1 MYSAVSHPSC
11 GTQDLITSYGTFR
24 CGADSPVWCAGL
36 VSLWRVGSLFPDQV
50 SNPSPLC
57 WKHGVLTT
65 RPPEKSLWNL

>member
-50 SNPSPLC
+50 SNPSPLHC
-57 WKHGVLTT
+57 KADSQLLGH
-65 RPPEKSLWNL
+65 